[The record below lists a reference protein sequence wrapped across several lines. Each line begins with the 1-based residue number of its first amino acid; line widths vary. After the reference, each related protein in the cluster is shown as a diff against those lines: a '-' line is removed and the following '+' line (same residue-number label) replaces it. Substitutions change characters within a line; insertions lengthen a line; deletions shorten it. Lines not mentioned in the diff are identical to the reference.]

1 METFFSGLSQDE
13 YSNDFSHLIP
23 NLRHDFRTPINAII
37 GYSEM
42 LLEEI
47 EESEEKA
54 IIENFQKI
62 NGAGRELLSLIN
74 QNLSPTLEKDLTH
87 LTALQ
92 TILETLHR
100 ESRSSSEQ
108 ILENCR
114 LLKSNAAVTDLIT
127 DIDRIETATTRFCDM
142 LIQGL
147 KLPSLEL
154 ESPDPISTATS
165 VAILEAA
172 FVPSKK
178 PSVAE
183 HYTAHLLVVDDNENN
198 RDLFT
203 RQLQREGYTVTTAS
217 NGREALEM
225 VKTGA
230 YELVLLDLRMP
241 ELDGYQVLDQLKR
254 DEQWQ
259 HIPVIMISASDE
271 IDQVVRCIE
280 IGAEDFLPKPFNP
293 TLLKARIGAALDKKR
308 FRDRERNYLQQVES
322 YSQKLNQELEK
333 GRQMQLNFLP
343 AEKLNVPQ
351 WEIATFFKPAR
362 QVAGDFYDTFPIMD
376 NHVGLVIADVCDK
389 GVGAALF
396 MALFRSLI
404 RIFSKQTQMRNLYRH
419 WLTDQS
425 LTETEAMNVNRCP
438 EVSPRDV
445 LEAVSLTNNYVAEH
459 HGDLGMFATLF
470 FGVLDP
476 ATGLLTY
483 INGGHE
489 PLFIINPQGEIQ
501 QQLNSTG
508 PAVGMLPN
516 LKFKIEQTHL
526 EAGNILLGYTDGVPE
541 ARALDGSFFTSQ
553 RLKDLLQQPTP
564 SATELLN
571 RITDSVVTY
580 IGEADQFD
588 DITLLAIQRTLGS
601 PLP

>member
-1 METFFSGLSQDE
+1 METIFSELFQDKN
-13 YSNDFSHLIP
+13 SVNFSHLIA

-47 EESEEKA
+47 EESYEEDV
-54 IIENFQKI
+54 IGQFQKI
-62 NGAGRELLSLIN
+62 NGGGRELLSIIN
-74 QNLSPTLEKDLTH
+74 QNLSPALEKSLTN
-87 LTALQ
+87 LITLQ
-92 TILETLHR
+92 TVLDNLHLE
-100 ESRSSSEQ
+100 SNASSDK

-114 LLKSNAAVTDLIT
+114 ALKSNSSLTHFLS
-127 DIDRIETATTRFCDM
+127 DIDRIETATTRFREM
-142 LIQGL
+142 LVH
-147 KLPSLEL
+147 SLTLSLL
-154 ESPDPISTATS
+154 ESTNPTPDRS
-165 VAILEAA
+165 VVNTVMLAEALI
-172 FVPSKK
+172 PTKK
-178 PSVAE
+178 QTIADN
-183 HYTAHLLVVDDNENN
+183 YAAHVLVVDDNENN
-198 RDLFT
+198 RDLFM

-217 NGREALEM
+217 NGKDALEM
-225 VKTGA
+225 VKTGD
-230 YELVLLDLRMP
+230 YELVLLDLKMP
-241 ELDGYQVLDQLKR
+241 ELDGYQVLEQLKR

-293 TLLKARIGAALDKKR
+293 TLLKARIGAALDKKH
-308 FRDRERNYLQQVES
+308 FRDRERNYLQQVET

-343 AEKLNVPQ
+343 PQ
-351 WEIATFFKPAR
+351 LPNIPGWEIAAFFKPAR
-362 QVAGDFYDTFPIMD
+362 QVAGDFYDTFPVMG

-404 RIFSKQTQMRNLYRH
+404 RIFSNQTQMRNLYRH
-419 WLTDQS
+419 WIMEQS
-425 LTETEAMNVNRCP
+425 VTEIEAIQFNQ
-438 EVSPRDV
+438 EKDLSPSHV
-445 LEAVSLTNNYVAEH
+445 LEAVSLTNNYVSEH

-476 ATGLLTY
+476 TTGRLTY
-483 INGGHE
+483 VNGGHE
-489 PLFIINPQGEIQ
+489 PLFIIHPQDGIK

-516 LKFKIEQTHL
+516 MKFKIQQTYL
-526 EAGNILLGYTDGVPE
+526 EVGDILIGYTDGVPE
-541 ARALDGSFFTSQ
+541 ARAFDGSFFTSQ
-553 RLKDLLQQPTP
+553 RLKNLLNQPTP

-571 RITDSVVTY
+571 TITESVVTY

-588 DITLLAIQRTLGS
+588 DITLLAIQRKLNT
-601 PLP
+601 